1 MELFKDLKSGAAWA
15 GNLGWWSPWLKFPNC
30 TAGAVD
36 PPGGGRGGGVLVAQ
50 TLFAWTN
57 RKVFG
62 VKRQKNWGE
71 TIQSAG

>member
-36 PPGGGRGGGVLVAQ
+36 PPGGGRGGGCWWPRPFLLGPTERFLV
-50 TLFAWTN
+50 
-57 RKVFG
+57 
-62 VKRQKNWGE
+62 
-71 TIQSAG
+71 